1 LPHNTQ
7 SQGTG
12 PWPDLVVRG
21 FAGCRFHLR
30 EGTSVSGGTL
40 MGLAKFVFF
49 WRYWS
54 LNSGLHAWKTG
65 ALQLEGI
72 GGEKRGGEG
81 RGVLRGHRDLNK
93 KDSGTHL

>member
-49 WRYWS
+49 
-54 LNSGLHAWKTG
+54 LAV
-65 ALQLEGI
+65 LEF
-72 GGEKRGGEG
+72 E
-81 RGVLRGHRDLNK
+81 LRASCLEDRR
-93 KDSGTHL
+93 STT